1 MGILKNIYRALSG
14 KQTNHI
20 YHDDGGAWGFAT
32 SNSVKLKRLP
42 HNTSFVLV
50 YETLFNE
57 NYDYV
62 VTGNLIV
69 DGQGLSVDAMANE
82 RMVQWQTGTNRLVG
96 YSKITASNG
105 QPACCGWSGI
115 LRAENSENRILQLEY
130 FGYSSSGKELH
141 ATVTKKCP
149 ESLSKNLERV
159 DYKDIVKEM
168 NDAYAIATSI
178 RIK

>member
-1 MGILKNIYRALSG
+1 MGILKNIYRVLSG

-20 YHDDGGAWGFAT
+20 YQDDGGTWGIAT
-32 SNSVKLKRLP
+32 SKSVKLKRIP
-42 HNTSFVLV
+42 YNTSFLLV
-50 YETLFNE
+50 YDSLFKE

-62 VTGNLIV
+62 VTGNLTV
-69 DGQGLSVDAMANE
+69 DGVGLSVEAMANQ

-105 QPACCGWSGI
+105 QPACCGWSGV
-115 LRAENSENRILQLEY
+115 LRAEDSGDRVLQLEY
-130 FGYSSSGKELH
+130 FGYSSSGRELH

-149 ESLSKNLERV
+149 ESLSKNLGQV

-178 RIK
+178 RIS